1 MVFKLKKFDTE
12 INVCYIQLIG
22 TQATLKKLQAHIAFK
37 HSEQGN
43 AAEMRQVN
51 PLMQKAKRRG
61 SGKQIQPQVYHVLSY
76 KDLVSS
82 RCSE

>member
-1 MVFKLKKFDTE
+1 MLYTVDRHTNNSQTKSIGKYS
-12 INVCYIQLIG
+12 IND
-22 TQATLKKLQAHIAFK
+22 
-37 HSEQGN
+37 SEQGN

>member
-1 MVFKLKKFDTE
+1 MLYTVDRHN
-12 INVCYIQLIG
+12 INSQKNLTG
-22 TQATLKKLQAHIAFK
+22 THSVND
-37 HSEQGN
+37 SEQGN